1 MLTTKNGQ
9 TNKFTILDTAGE
21 EDYQNMLDQWIT
33 KANGFLLMFAINDA
47 ETFEA
52 LKEKVTRIQKNGADK
67 LPRILVGNKC
77 DLQAERKIS
86 QQQAKEF
93 AKTINGKYIETSALT
108 NFNGNVKVVF
118 EECAN
123 MIVGDNKATINERK
137 GDCCDYCS
145 IY

>member
-67 LPRILVGNKC
+67 LPIILVGNKC

-137 GDCCDYCS
+137 GGCCFNCS

>member
-67 LPRILVGNKC
+67 LPIILVGNKC

-137 GDCCDYCS
+137 GDSCDYCS

>member
-67 LPRILVGNKC
+67 LPIILVGNKC

-123 MIVGDNKATINERK
+123 MIVGDNKGTINERK
-137 GDCCDYCS
+137 GGCCFNCS